1 MEIASVKEALNL
13 HDRYKAITP
22 YTLGLCIKDFV
33 NKGVVGELS
42 SLRTSAKGNLVAAIN
57 EVKADTA
64 NLKEFISSQKLL
76 ATPGWYMNANQN
88 VTLSE
93 KISEQ
98 KNGIVLIFSVIT
110 DNVLEDSGF
119 NSFFIPKQAVATHLG
134 GGHSFFLT
142 AWGGMSIVGHKY
154 LYINDTTI
162 TGHANNTKTGDAQG
176 ITLSSNR
183 FVLRYVIGV

>member
-1 MEIASVKEALNL
+1 MDVASIKEALNFNNNS
-13 HDRYKAITP
+13 KFITP
-22 YTLGLCIKDFV
+22 HTLGVVLKDFV
-33 NKGVVGELS
+33 KSGVVG
-42 SLRTSAKGNLVAAIN
+42 SLTSLKTSNKTNIVAAIN
-57 EVKADTA
+57 EVKADTD
-64 NLKEFISSQKLL
+64 NLKEFINSQKLL
-76 ATPGWYMNANQN
+76 ATPGWYMNENQD

-110 DNVLEDSGF
+110 DGVLEDNGF
-119 NSFFIPKQAVATHLG
+119 NSFFIPKQAVAKHLG

-142 AWGGMSIVGHKY
+142 AWGGMSMVGHKY

-162 TGHANNTKTGDAQG
+162 YGHKNNTKTGDAQG